1 MGAFPNSTPAPA
13 LQTAPMTDQ
22 LLGYHL
28 APSDDLILSVE
39 STKPFGSG
47 VKDLAPWR
55 REGPVPLP
63 LPHPVLSAILQT
75 LKGLPEHN
83 ECLVYT
89 TPVFFTD
96 SSGNDGLMVSVLSP
110 GRGGHLW
117 FL

>member
-1 MGAFPNSTPAPA
+1 MGAFPNSTLAPA

-28 APSDDLILSVE
+28 APSDDLTLSVE

-47 VKDLAPWR
+47 VKDLVPWR
-55 REGPVPLP
+55 REDPVPLP

-75 LKGLPEHN
+75 LKGLPEDN

-96 SSGNDGLMVSVLSP
+96 SSGNDGLAVSMVSVL
-110 GRGGHLW
+110 
-117 FL
+117 